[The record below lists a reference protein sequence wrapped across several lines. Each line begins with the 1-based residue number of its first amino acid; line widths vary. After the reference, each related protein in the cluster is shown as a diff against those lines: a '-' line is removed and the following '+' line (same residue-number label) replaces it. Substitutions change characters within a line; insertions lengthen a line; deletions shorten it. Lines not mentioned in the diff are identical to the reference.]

1 MEHNLQF
8 SIPSEFTI
16 REIIKE
22 ELKEFLTR
30 LIISIR
36 EKDKP
41 VYLTSVEAANLLHIS
56 LPTIRRWTRD
66 GLLPNYRFGN
76 SRRVLY
82 KYEEVIKLLERKN
95 LMKWKIA
102 C

>member
-1 MEHNLQF
+1 MEQNVII
-8 SIPSEFTI
+8 SIPTEITI
-16 REIIKE
+16 REIIRE

-30 LIISIR
+30 LIISIK
-36 EKDKP
+36 EKEKP
-41 VYLTSVEAANLLHIS
+41 IYLTSVEAANLLHIS
-56 LPTIRRWTRD
+56 LPTLRRWTRD
-66 GLLPNYRFGN
+66 GLLPNYRFGE

-82 KYEEVIKLLERKN
+82 KYEEVIKLLERKK

>member
-1 MEHNLQF
+1 MEQNVIF
-8 SIPSEFTI
+8 SIPTEITI
-16 REIIKE
+16 REIFRQ
-22 ELKEFLTR
+22 ELKEFLTL

-56 LPTIRRWTRD
+56 LPTIRRWTKD

-82 KYEEVIKLLERKN
+82 KYEEVKQLLERKN